1 MVSNDF
7 VTANHIIADVSAT
20 VDDKAFRKGFSKGW
34 FISRIQD
41 ALQEMAVDTLWFYF
55 QYDTPVPANC
65 QVKIPEN
72 VFNIREI
79 YLSNGTFCDPQMTQ
93 NVYYK
98 RLFNNN
104 YEGKG
109 YSAKVKDDGSNSN
122 DPFVSN
128 QSNYSLPFL
137 TSFAAKNAYYA
148 NEQNGI
154 LMLSQ
159 NCANY
164 GFIRIIFNGYA
175 CAVGDVPII
184 PRFMEQAIKDKVL
197 VAYYNAMK
205 SRDPRKY
212 RPLWVDAKND
222 LENPQ
227 TGSWNKTRK
236 RANSMNTYERDSM
249 NEYIGSLI
257 HK

>member
-7 VTANHIIADVSAT
+7 VSANHILAEITST
-20 VDDKAFRKGFSKGW
+20 VDDKAFRNGFPKGW
-34 FISRIQD
+34 FMSRIQD
-41 ALQEMAVDTLWFYF
+41 AMQELAVDTMYF
-55 QYDTPVPANC
+55 KLQHDEEIPASL

-79 YLSNGTFCDPQMTQ
+79 YLYNGSFCNPIKTQ

-104 YEGKG
+104 YDGQG
-109 YSAKVKDDGSNSN
+109 YTAMIKDDGSNSG
-122 DPFVSN
+122 DPFVGDLSRN
-128 QSNYSLPFL
+128 SI
-137 TSFAAKNAYYA
+137 TSPYNLYDYYA

-154 LMLSQ
+154 LMLSRSSIG
-159 NCANY
+159 Y
-164 GFIRIIFNGYA
+164 KYIRIIFNGFGT
-175 CAVGDVPII
+175 AVGDIPII
-184 PRFMEQAIKDKVL
+184 PRMFEEAIKDFVY
-197 VAYYNAMK
+197 VRYYNAMK

-212 RPLWVDAKND
+212 RPLWIDAKND

-227 TGSWNKTRK
+227 TGSWNKARK
-236 RANSMNTYERDSM
+236 RANSMNTYERESM
-249 NEYIGSLI
+249 NLYIGSLI